1 MTHPRPLRMV
11 HPAPV
16 PPGADEF
23 EARAAAAVARARAWL
38 PTLDEA
44 VFDCYLGHLVRQ
56 LEPTSEADP
65 VAILASLICF
75 AGVHLGQGPHVR
87 AGDDKHP
94 LLVWPLIIGHTNT
107 GKKGSSWSAARR
119 LIADTD
125 GEFVTVNIKSGLTS
139 GEGLAQRFALDDE
152 AEPDPD
158 AEPRDLRLLAFENEW
173 GGVMARMKREGNSLS
188 HILRAAWEGGDLS
201 TLTVNARIAPES
213 HIGIL
218 AHITPDE
225 FRAKLSD
232 ADMAGGTYN
241 RFLPLAVAWS
251 KALPD
256 SVGADPGLVCS
267 LAVGLA
273 ERLDA
278 GGRLGVLDLAG
289 DATGLWRELYLE
301 FNADTHHPKVA
312 QFVSRALP
320 YCKRIAGIHAALDGT
335 PAIHAAHLHAAAALV
350 RYAIDSARALFVDT
364 ATPARLVAW
373 IAEAGPTGR
382 TKKDITVGFF
392 GGNKKAQEINT
403 LLEPLLAAGTLTRTT
418 VPRADGKGGRGTE
431 VYTARA
437 PDPTNSTN

>member
-1 MTHPRPLRMV
+1 M
-11 HPAPV
+11 
-16 PPGADEF
+16 
-23 EARAAAAVARARAWL
+23 
-38 PTLDEA
+38 
-44 VFDCYLGHLVRQ
+44 FDCYLGHLVHQ
-56 LEPTSEADP
+56 FEPTSEADP
-65 VAILASLICF
+65 VAILASLLCF
-75 AGVHLGQGPHVR
+75 AGVHLGQAPHVR

-125 GEFVTVNIKSGLTS
+125 SQFVTANIKSGLTS
-139 GEGLAQRFALDDE
+139 GEGLAQRFALDDDTDE
-152 AEPDPD
+152 DPD

-201 TLTVNARIAPES
+201 TLTVNGRIAPES

-218 AHITPDE
+218 AHVSPDE

-241 RFLPLAVAWS
+241 RFLPLAAAWS

-267 LAVGLA
+267 LAAGPA

-278 GGRLGVLDLAG
+278 GGRLGALDLAE

-320 YCKRIAGIHAALDGT
+320 YCKRIAGIHAALDGA

-350 RYAIDSARALFVDT
+350 RYSIDSARALFVDT
-364 ATPARLVAW
+364 TTPARLVTW
-373 IAEAGPTGR
+373 IAEAGPNGR
-382 TKKDITVGFF
+382 TKRDITAGFF
-392 GGNKKAQEINT
+392 GGHRKAQEINA
-403 LLEPLLAAGTLTRTT
+403 LLEPLPAAGTITRTAI
-418 VPRADGKGGRGTE
+418 PRSDGKPGRGSE
-431 VYTARA
+431 RA
-437 PDPTNSTN
+437 GADRTGTRRRRAGPRIDRRGS